1 MFRKALPIVACLIAG
16 LASAAPKPLDLK
28 PLKHGDLPYRL
39 HVPKGDKDV
48 PLVIFLHGAGE
59 RGSDNKA
66 QLKHGI
72 ASILSWGE
80 KTGNQFLLLVPQCPK
95 DLWWTTTIRPSEDAD
110 PKETT
115 GPLVSVLSLVDELV
129 KKHSIDQKRIYLT
142 GLSMGGFGSWELL
155 RRKPDFFAA
164 AIPICGGGST
174 KDAAKFKDVPLWV
187 FHGDKD
193 TVVGTDYSRKMVA
206 ALKKAG
212 GKPKYTEYPGVAH
225 DSWTQTYA
233 NDEVLAWL
241 FSQKKK

>member
-1 MFRKALPIVACLIAG
+1 MFRKTLPLVACLLAAG
-16 LASAAPKPLDLK
+16 FASAETKPLDLK
-28 PLKHGDLPYRL
+28 PLKQGDLPYRL
-39 HVPKGDKDV
+39 HLPKGEKEV

-80 KTGNQFLLLVPQCPK
+80 RTGNKFALLVPQCPK
-95 DLWWTTTIRPSEDAD
+95 GIWWTTS
-110 PKETT
+110 KEGK
-115 GPLVSVLSLVDELV
+115 GPLGDVMAVVDDLV
-129 KKHSIDQKRIYLT
+129 KKQAIDQKRIYLT
-142 GLSMGGFGSWELL
+142 GLSMGGYGSWELL
-155 RRKPDFFAA
+155 RRKPEFFAA

-174 KDAAKFKDVPLWV
+174 KEAAKFKDVPLWV

-193 TVVGTDYSRKMVA
+193 TVVRPEQSRKMVA
-206 ALKKAG
+206 ALKEAG
-212 GKPKYTEYPGVAH
+212 GKPKYTEYKGVDH
-225 DSWTQTYA
+225 DSWSATYA

>member
-1 MFRKALPIVACLIAG
+1 MFRKTLPLVACLLAAG
-16 LASAAPKPLDLK
+16 FVSAETKPHDLK
-28 PLKHGDLPYRL
+28 PLKQGDLPYRL
-39 HVPKGDKDV
+39 HLPKGDKDV

-80 KTGNQFLLLVPQCPK
+80 RTGNQFVLLVPQCPK
-95 DLWWTTTIRPSEDAD
+95 GIWWTTS
-110 PKETT
+110 KGGK
-115 GPLVSVLSLVDELV
+115 GPLGDVMAVVDDLV
-129 KKHSIDQKRIYLT
+129 KKQAIDQKRIYLT
-142 GLSMGGFGSWELL
+142 GLSMGGYGSWELL
-155 RRKPDFFAA
+155 RRKPEFFAA

-174 KDAAKFKDVPLWV
+174 KDAVKFKDVPLWV

-193 TVVGTDYSRKMVA
+193 TVVRPEQSRKMVA
-206 ALKKAG
+206 ALKEAG
-212 GKPKYTEYPGVAH
+212 GKPKYTEYKGVDH
-225 DSWTQTYA
+225 DSWSATYA